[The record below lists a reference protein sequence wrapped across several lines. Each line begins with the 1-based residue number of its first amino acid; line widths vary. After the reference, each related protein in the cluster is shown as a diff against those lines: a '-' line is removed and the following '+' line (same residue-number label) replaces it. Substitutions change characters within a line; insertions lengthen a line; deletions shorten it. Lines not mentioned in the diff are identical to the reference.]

1 MSPLMKKS
9 LTAVLCALSLA
20 APPVLA
26 EAPPAPEPKLAPFV
40 WAAVSAAGQMAFPA
54 FLNWITDG
62 RGGVPVEGQ
71 PQLAA
76 TDGPAIAPHSF
87 QPFGEVRAE
96 MRPGAAFLTALG
108 NVLANAAIGTPEPVS
123 NQVILGQPEIPLALG
138 EDGRAN
144 YQGMHLALAQADRA
158 GHGLH
163 YRAVGAGFE
172 TGERFKLRL
181 LSTFDAV
188 VVIDSVNPA
197 GVRRRL
203 YPAASGGDEVVVLKA
218 GQPALIPL
226 AQEQYF
232 EFAGQTG
239 EERLLVT
246 VRDPRARGQ
255 ALTDQPIYRQDTEW
269 GSNFL
274 QLVPQDSFAG
284 FTQALHLN
292 HVAARH

>member
-1 MSPLMKKS
+1 MTPTMKKS

-20 APPVLA
+20 APPA
-26 EAPPAPEPKLAPFV
+26 FAEEAPTAEPKLAPFV

-62 RGGVPVEGQ
+62 RGGASAEGRPQ
-71 PQLAA
+71 PAA
-76 TDGPAIAPHSF
+76 PAGPAIAPHSF
-87 QPFGEVRAE
+87 QPFGEVRAD
-96 MRPGAAFLTALG
+96 MRPGAAFLDALG
-108 NVLANAAIGTPEPVS
+108 NVVANAVVGTPEPVS
-123 NQVILGQPEIPLALG
+123 NQVILGQPDIPLALG
-138 EDGRAN
+138 ADGRPN
-144 YQGMHLALAQADRA
+144 YQGMHLALAEADRA
-158 GHGLH
+158 GDGLRF
-163 YRAVGAGFE
+163 RAVGAGFE

-181 LSTFDAV
+181 VSTFDAV

-203 YPAASGGDEVVVLKA
+203 YPAAGGGDEVVVLKA
-218 GQPALIPL
+218 GQPALLPL

-246 VRDPRARGQ
+246 VRDPRAGGQ

-274 QLVPQDSFAG
+274 QLVPPDSFAG
-284 FTQALHLN
+284 FTQALRLN